1 MMTSGFGTLHTN
13 ENGKGRPYSSIDLA
27 GIRQLVDHPQDV
39 DKTRAQ
45 WVIPS
50 TLKTRNFKA
59 QEKQGQYWMLWADL
73 DKNPRPL
80 VEVKEAMDDV
90 LDNRLEPHNFEIYAS
105 KSARQDY
112 QKGRLLIPLA
122 KPLSGSDWLNC
133 QEILNDKLE
142 VIGFTP
148 DRASQGAAQ
157 LCNLPNRGDFYEAH
171 SERNGDS
178 FDPLK
183 MWRDEVAA
191 KKQSI
196 AQNKAA
202 LEAANKETAK
212 QRAKLKLTFGTSGKP
227 DLISAFNEAFNVQQ
241 ILLNNN
247 YTQRGNTFRHPKS
260 ESGSYS
266 ASVKDGRVHSFSSND
281 PLYTGGGGV
290 GAHDAFSAFMVLQHQ
305 GNMKAALKDAG
316 DNFITIGGEPW
327 NKVKQREYMHNK
339 SMAEVDF
346 ERQLYTRLELSAMI
360 DVTDDFDELTSTI
373 ANLVSTSNLNQS
385 ERLSLRKRIAAKAKV
400 SVASL
405 KEDARTYT
413 HSDIGKDTS
422 HLFGARQ
429 VIQSFGEGNLIE
441 TSGSLWCWRD
451 DGIWRRADDREIKRR
466 VHDVKIDCDITSS
479 IVASVLDLV
488 KTESYKI
495 NHQFDE
501 NPQTINCANGELEY
515 KDSKWVLSP
524 HVREHYRTS
533 IIPVEYDNKAKA
545 PRFEEFLHEIFDGD
559 DDANEKTLVVME
571 ALGYTLIPS
580 CHLEMFFML
589 IGGGANG
596 KSVLLTVLK
605 ELIGTK
611 STTAVQPNQFDNR
624 FQRAHLQGK
633 LANIITE
640 IAEGGEIA
648 DAQLKSLASGEMTT
662 AEHKHKDP
670 FDFVPYAKHWFG
682 TNHLPRTR
690 DFSDALFRR
699 AIILTFN
706 NKFEGD
712 RRDVHL
718 IDTLKKELPGIFN
731 MALYG
736 LQRLFD
742 NKAFTTCQSSIDI
755 SNQWR
760 READQVAQFVEEECE
775 TGSHCKATSAIL
787 FNRYKEW
794 AMNSGI
800 KFTLNRNNFT
810 TRLCKLGFEP
820 ARGKGGDRMIAGIQP
835 LPVASWQAV
844 DYDNLDRVDF

>member
-1 MMTSGFGTLHTN
+1 MMTSGFGKYHTN
-13 ENGKGRPYSSIDLA
+13 QNGKGRPYSTVDLA
-27 GIRQLVDHPQDV
+27 GIRQLVDNPQEV
-39 DKTRAQ
+39 DKGKAQ
-45 WVIPS
+45 WFIPS
-50 TLKTRNFKA
+50 TLQSRNFKD
-59 QEKQGQYWMLWADL
+59 QEEHGQYWMLWADL
-73 DKNPRPL
+73 DEDPKPL
-80 VEVKEAMDDV
+80 LLVKEAMDNV
-90 LDNRLEPHNFEIYAS
+90 LENWLQPHNFEIYAS
-105 KSARQDY
+105 KSAREDC

-122 KPLSGSDWLNC
+122 KALSGSDWLNC
-133 QEILNDKLE
+133 QEIFNDKLE
-142 VIGFTP
+142 ACGITP

-157 LCNLPNRGDFYEAH
+157 LCYLPNRGEFYEAH
-171 SERNGDS
+171 SERNGES
-178 FDPLK
+178 FDPFK

-202 LEAANKETAK
+202 LEAANKETADR
-212 QRAKLKLTFGTSGKP
+212 RARLKLTFDTSGKP
-227 DLISAFNEAFNVQQ
+227 DTIGAFNEAYTVQE

-247 YTQRGNTFRHPKS
+247 YSQRGNTFRHPKS
-260 ESGSYS
+260 KGGSYS
-266 ASVKDGRVHSFSSND
+266 ATVKDGRVHSLSSAD
-281 PLYTGGGGV
+281 PLYTGGGGG
-290 GAHDAFSAFMVLQHQ
+290 GAHNAFSVFMVLQHQ
-305 GNMKAALKDAG
+305 GDINAALNDAG
-316 DNFITIGGEPW
+316 DNLLRVDGEPW
-327 NKVKQREYMHNK
+327 NRVKRREHMQKK
-339 SMAEVDF
+339 SMAEANF
-346 ERQLYTRLELSAMI
+346 EVPLYSRLELGAMI
-360 DVTDDFDELTSTI
+360 DATDDFDELTRTI

-385 ERLSLRKRIAAKAKV
+385 ERLFLRKHIATKAKV

-413 HSDIGKDTS
+413 HSDVKDYS
-422 HLFGARQ
+422 HLFVARQ
-429 VIQSFGEGNLIE
+429 VMQFFGEGNLIE

-466 VHDVKIDCDITSS
+466 VHDVKIDSDITSS

-501 NPQTINCANGELEY
+501 NPQSINCANGELEY

-533 IIPVEYDNKAKA
+533 IIPIEYDNKAKA

-559 DDANEKTLVVME
+559 DDANEKILVVME

-589 IGGGANG
+589 IGSGANG
-596 KSVLLTVLK
+596 KSKLLDVLTA
-605 ELIGTK
+605 LIGK
-611 STTAVQPNQFDNR
+611 ESTTAVQPSQFENR

-718 IDTLKKELPGIFN
+718 IDKLKKELPGIFN
-731 MALYG
+731 MALEG

-760 READQVAQFVEEECE
+760 READQAAQFVEEECE
-775 TGSHCKATSAIL
+775 TGLHCKATSAIL

-810 TRLCKLGFEP
+810 TRLCRLGFEP
-820 ARGKGGDRMIAGIQP
+820 ARGKGGDRMIVGIQP

-844 DYDNLDRVDF
+844 DYDNSDRVDF